1 MDQNKSTDHQLS
13 TWISKPALHENDDGE
28 PETIKD
34 TCRDFMENTNTHGFG
49 SILRAG
55 HIVRRATWI
64 TIVLAGWGTY
74 YESHHNFI
82 FFVVSWLR

>member
-1 MDQNKSTDHQLS
+1 MDQNKNANHQLS
-13 TWISKPALHENDDGE
+13 TWISKPALHENDSE

-55 HIVRRATWI
+55 HIIRRVIWI
-64 TIVLAGWGTY
+64 TIVLAGWGKS
-74 YESHHNFI
+74 YESCR
-82 FFVVSWLR
+82 FFSVVSWDFYGF